1 MDSAGEL
8 RDIVDEDGGDG
19 HDKDKD
25 VAEDDGGVCEDYV
38 ADDED
43 LVSHVVGGQHGQ
55 QLTEKD
61 GPKEQSEDP
70 L

>member
-1 MDSAGEL
+1 MDSGGEVG
-8 RDIVDEDGGDG
+8 DVVDGDGGDG
-19 HDKDKD
+19 HDNDKD

-55 QLTEKD
+55 
-61 GPKEQSEDP
+61 
-70 L
+70 

>member
-19 HDKDKD
+19 HDEDKDKD

-55 QLTEKD
+55 
-61 GPKEQSEDP
+61 
-70 L
+70 

>member
-8 RDIVDEDGGDG
+8 RDIVDEVGGDG

-25 VAEDDGGVCEDYV
+25 VAEDDDGVCEDYV

-55 QLTEKD
+55 
-61 GPKEQSEDP
+61 
-70 L
+70 

>member
-1 MDSAGEL
+1 MDSGGEVG
-8 RDIVDEDGGDG
+8 DVVDEDDGDG

-25 VAEDDGGVCEDYV
+25 VAEDKDGVCGDDG

-55 QLTEKD
+55 
-61 GPKEQSEDP
+61 
-70 L
+70 

>member
-25 VAEDDGGVCEDYV
+25 VAEDDGGVCGDDG
-38 ADDED
+38 ADDDD
-43 LVSHVVGGQHGQ
+43 LVSHVVSGQHGQ

>member
-1 MDSAGEL
+1 MS
-8 RDIVDEDGGDG
+8 DG

-55 QLTEKD
+55 
-61 GPKEQSEDP
+61 
-70 L
+70 